1 MSDKCKQVQEIV
13 DCNFDMVVVDH
24 TMNTSDV
31 ISKEQVQN
39 NLLLPPMTLGTAGTQ
54 FQSPFLK
61 FGDLLYSVCIAFLHL
76 VVGLQHPSIFVVATK
91 ETSTLSS
98 IVVNNITASDLQGN
112 EVDEMQP
119 LGPQGGGLA
128 QTKADSLGCDQRRAS
143 KASFHVW
150 LSCNALVLDRSSNDI
165 AFVYDALPCR
175 PRRATIQ
182 VCTHV

>member
-76 VVGLQHPSIFVVATK
+76 VIGLQHPSIFVVATK
-91 ETSTLSS
+91 EASTLSS
-98 IVVNNITASDLQGN
+98 IVVNNITAS
-112 EVDEMQP
+112 VIP
-119 LGPQGGGLA
+119 
-128 QTKADSLGCDQRRAS
+128 
-143 KASFHVW
+143 
-150 LSCNALVLDRSSNDI
+150 
-165 AFVYDALPCR
+165 
-175 PRRATIQ
+175 
-182 VCTHV
+182 